1 MDWKLGFSRKQ
12 FTIITSALFTTLI
25 IGAIIGYFLKNST
38 ETEHANT
45 KQLTLTL
52 PKTSLKT
59 NNPNSE
65 TQTFIVASG
74 ETLTSIFHRA
84 NLPESLVIQLLS
96 LPLVRENLIHIQ
108 PGNIITITTDAKH
121 KLQNLT
127 YTISEEKTLLLNK
140 TNKGFKASLSDKPRT
155 VVLQFK
161 SGVIHHSLA
170 EAAYHAG
177 LTPTLF
183 TQLKAMF
190 AGKINFSRDIQP
202 GDQFKILYQEYYI
215 DDKKDHAGNI
225 VAAEMDTKHHQYR
238 VIRFAEPQHKHAG
251 YYTPT
256 GHAISSLF
264 LKVPIIYKRISS
276 HFNRHRLDPILHR
289 IHPHLGV
296 DLAAPRGT
304 PIKAIGNGHVL
315 LASWVRGYGNAIIIK
330 YNKTYRTLYGHLEK
344 FAKGL
349 HAKQYVKKGQIVGY
363 VGSTG
368 WSTGPHLHFE
378 IYKNGNPV
386 DPLKLHFPH
395 SPPLPKKYHHAFSIK
410 AQHLLSEMQLFEQTS
425 NAMKAADKVKT

>member
-1 MDWKLGFSRKQ
+1 MDCKLGFSRKQ
-12 FTIITSALFTTLI
+12 FTIVISTILAALI
-25 IGAIIGYFLKNST
+25 IGAIIGYFFKNST
-38 ETEHANT
+38 GRNQSIAYSTNISLPSKTQHETKVNDD
-45 KQLTLTL
+45 
-52 PKTSLKT
+52 
-59 NNPNSE
+59 
-65 TQTFIVASG
+65 TQSFIVSSG

-84 NLPESLVIQLLS
+84 NLPEALVIQLLKLS
-96 LPLVRENLIHIQ
+96 LVEKHLTQIQ
-108 PGNIITITTDAKH
+108 PGNLISITTDEKH
-121 KLQNLT
+121 NLRKLT
-127 YTISEEKTLLLNK
+127 YAINDAQTLVVTKNNK
-140 TNKGFKASLSDKPRT
+140 SFHASIVKKPT
-155 VVLQFK
+155 AIALQFK

-170 EAAYHAG
+170 EAAHNAG
-177 LTPTLF
+177 VTPELF
-183 TQLKAMF
+183 LQMKKMF

-202 GDQFKILYQEYYI
+202 GDTFKILYQEYFI
-215 DDKKDHAGNI
+215 DGKKNHPGDI

-238 VIRFAEPQHKHAG
+238 VIRFTAPHHQHTG
-251 YYTPT
+251 YYTPN

-276 HFNRHRLDPILHR
+276 HFNRHRMDPVLHR

-304 PIKAIGNGHVL
+304 PIKAIGNGHVI
-315 LASWVRGYGNAIIIK
+315 LAGWVRGYGNAVIIK

-378 IYKNGNPV
+378 IYKNGKPV

-395 SPPLPKKYHHAFSIK
+395 SPPLPKKYHHAFSAK
-410 AQHLLSEMQLFEQTS
+410 AQHLLAEMQLFEQTS
-425 NAMKAADKVKT
+425 KAMKQADSIKS